1 MSGMICR
8 FLSSGI
14 GVRRTGSGLF
24 NMAAIFSSAAV
35 SHPHAEPAASPD
47 RRNTWNTS
55 AVGRGGGGG
64 GGGGLLGDGGGGGG
78 NGGGGGGIGGGGGGM
93 GGALSRTISMPSF
106 GFRGG
111 GGGRGVLGGGD
122 GGGGGGDGFSDG
134 GGGGGGG
141 GGGAGGRPPQRRFV
155 PVKIEPKT
163 FFANER
169 TLLQWWGC
177 RFIKHVSHPHALSRV
192 LSSCDNVMA

>member
-1 MSGMICR
+1 MICQA
-8 FLSSGI
+8 LSSGI

-35 SHPHAEPAASPD
+35 SHPHAVPTASPD

-64 GGGGLLGDGGGGGG
+64 GGDGGLLGGVGGGGVGG
-78 NGGGGGGIGGGGGGM
+78 GGIGGGGGGIGGGGGGGRM
-93 GGALSRTISMPSF
+93 TGALSRTISMPTF
-106 GFRGG
+106 GFRGS
-111 GGGRGVLGGGD
+111 GGGRGVGIGGGGGD
-122 GGGGGGDGFSDG
+122 GGGGGGFGGDGADG

-141 GGGAGGRPPQRRFV
+141 GRPARRRFV

-169 TLLQWWGC
+169 TLLQW
-177 RFIKHVSHPHALSRV
+177 
-192 LSSCDNVMA
+192 